1 MNELDIIT
9 DNLDD
14 MAEAIDN
21 RHACSEAVKYLRALK
36 PIVPQAIADW
46 FEEYDYYGV
55 AEMIQLAQDVKS
67 VDESVYDAF
76 LSLSKQ
82 SPTYYYDDMV
92 AVTIVA
98 MNVFGYEV
106 QEWN

>member
-1 MNELDIIT
+1 MNRLDEVT
-9 DNLDD
+9 DYLDD
-14 MAEAIDN
+14 MAEFIDN
-21 RHACSEAVKYLRALK
+21 KSACSEAVQYLRALK
-36 PIVPQAIADW
+36 PKVPKAIADW

-55 AEMIQLAQDVKS
+55 SDMIRLAQDVDS
-67 VDESVYDAF
+67 VDESVSDAF
-76 LSLSKQ
+76 ILLAEQ

-106 QEWN
+106 V